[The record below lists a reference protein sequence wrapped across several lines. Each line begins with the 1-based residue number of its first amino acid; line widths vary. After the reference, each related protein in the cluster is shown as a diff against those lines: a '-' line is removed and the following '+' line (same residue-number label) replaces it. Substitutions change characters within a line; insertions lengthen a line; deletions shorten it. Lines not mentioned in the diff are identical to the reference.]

1 MKLGKKVSV
10 VTASV
15 SATVLAICSAQALA
29 AASGM
34 MKAGV
39 VSEGTVK
46 LESIAIPEPA
56 AGQVRIRVIA
66 ASVNPVDWKLAG
78 RAAPGSKTIAGRD
91 VAGLID
97 KVGEGVTKW
106 KPGDAVVGLAPTGGY
121 AEFAIASADAV
132 AAKPTKMSFDEA
144 SGIPVVAETAYR
156 ALITVGDV
164 QKGQRVLIHGAAGG
178 VGSSAV
184 QIAKAKGAYVIG
196 TASARNHDFLKSLGA
211 DETIDYTTTRFEDK
225 VKSVDLVLNTANAET
240 NTRSVAVVKKGGK
253 LVSVVGA
260 PPADACAA
268 AGITCGGIGSVN
280 GQMLPAIVELA
291 NAGKFRVN
299 IEQKLPLA
307 DAAKAWEL
315 NRTGHTRGKIVLEVA
330 PEAT

>member
-1 MKLGKKVSV
+1 MKLGKTGKMGSDV
-10 VTASV
+10 VAHVMTAV
-15 SATVLAICSAQALA
+15 VALGSAQAMA
-29 AASGM
+29 AAT

-39 VSEGTVK
+39 IHDGSVK
-46 LESIAIPEPA
+46 IESVAIPEPA
-56 AGQVRIRVIA
+56 AGQVRIKVIA
-66 ASVNPVDWKLAG
+66 AGVNPVDWKI
-78 RAAPGSKTIAGRD
+78 AARGTANKQIAGKD
-91 VAGLID
+91 VAGVID
-97 KVGEGVTKW
+97 KVGAGVTGW
-106 KPGDAVVGLAPTGGY
+106 KAGDAVVALATNGGY
-121 AEFAIASADAV
+121 AEYAIAAVDAI

-196 TASARNHDFLKSLGA
+196 TASARNHAFLKSLGA
-211 DETIDYTTTRFEDK
+211 DETIDYTAVRFEDK
-225 VKSVDLVLNTANAET
+225 VKDIDLVLNTADADT
-240 NTRSVAVVKKGGK
+240 NVRSVGTVKKRGK

-260 PPADACAA
+260 PPASACAM
-268 AGITCGGIGSVN
+268 AGITCSGIGSVN

-291 NAGKFRVN
+291 NAGKFHVS
-299 IEQKLPLA
+299 IEQKLPLE
-307 DAAKAWEL
+307 DASKAWEQ
-315 NRTGHTRGKIVLEVA
+315 NRTGHTRGKIILQVA

>member
-1 MKLGKKVSV
+1 MKLGK
-10 VTASV
+10 
-15 SATVLAICSAQALA
+15 TVLMLATGILAVGSAQAMA
-29 AASGM
+29 AGT

-39 VSEGTVK
+39 MSDGNVK
-46 LESIAIPEPA
+46 LDTVAIPEPGP
-56 AGQVRIRVIA
+56 GQVRIRVIA
-66 ASVNPVDWKLAG
+66 AGVNPVDWKIAARAPAG
-78 RAAPGSKTIAGRD
+78 NKQIAGKD
-91 VAGLID
+91 VAGVID
-97 KVGEGVTKW
+97 KPGEGVTRW
-106 KPGDAVVGLAPTGGY
+106 KSGDAVIALALAGGY
-121 AEFAIASADAV
+121 AEYAIATTDAI
-132 AAKPTKMSFDEA
+132 AAKPTKMSFEEA

-196 TASARNHDFLKSLGA
+196 TASARNHAFLKSLGA

-225 VKSVDLVLNTANAET
+225 VKNVDLVVNTANAET
-240 NTRSVAVVKKGGK
+240 NVRSIGVVKKGGK

-260 PPADACAA
+260 PPADACSA
-268 AGITCGGIGSVN
+268 AGITCSGIGSVN

-291 NAGKFRVN
+291 NAGKFNVSVER
-299 IEQKLPLA
+299 KMPLA

-315 NRTGHTRGKIVLEVA
+315 NRAGHTRGKIVLQVA